1 MSFQLREY
9 QEDLILKARNEIRAG
24 ERSILMVAPTG
35 AGKTALASHML
46 GTAASRGNRCWFMV
60 HRRELI
66 TQSSRTF
73 DKVGISH
80 GIVSAGFTPDRRAGV
95 QIASVQTLTR
105 RMDSVPPPQ
114 MIVWDECHHIASASW
129 ASIFSTYPD
138 VIHIG
143 LTATPCRLDGRGL
156 GDWFNVMVEGPTT
169 KWLIENGF
177 LAPYKMFAPT
187 IPDMTGVHMRAGD
200 YVGKEAAHMMDRPS
214 ITGDAIQHYR
224 RLCDNKRAIVFATNI
239 EHSKHVVA
247 QFNAS
252 GYPAAHLDGTT
263 ERGIRD
269 RTLRDFEAGRIKIV
283 SNVDLFGEGFDLPAI
298 EAVILLRPTQS
309 TGLYLQMVGR
319 GLRTSEGKEHAIILD
334 HAGNVFRHGLPDEV
348 REWNLDAKP
357 KTKKEREAAPPVQM
371 CDECFYS
378 GEPFATCPVCG
389 HEKEKQARSIQQV
402 EGTLV
407 ELDKEKLASMRKKE
421 QRDAKSLDDLIELGR
436 SRGYKFPE
444 AWAKKIYGFRG
455 NHRRAAA
462 VS

>member
-9 QEDLILKARNEIRAG
+9 QDDLIQKARAEIRAG
-24 ERSILMVAPTG
+24 GQSVLMVAPTG
-35 AGKTALASHML
+35 AGKTALAAFML
-46 GTAASRGNRCWFMV
+46 GTASGRGKRCWFMV

-73 DKVGISH
+73 DKVGIPH
-80 GIVSAGFTPDRRAGV
+80 GIISAGFTPDRRAGV

-105 RMDSVPPPQ
+105 RMEGIPAPH
-114 MIVWDECHHIASASW
+114 MIVWDECHHIASTSW
-129 ASIFSTYPD
+129 ATIFSTYPD
-138 VIHIG
+138 AIHIG

-177 LAPYKMFAPT
+177 LSPYKMFAPT
-187 IPDMTGVHMRAGD
+187 IPDMTGVHMRGGD
-200 YVGKEAAHMMDRPS
+200 YVGKEAAAKMDRPS
-214 ITGDAIQHYR
+214 ITGDAIQHYQ
-224 RLCDNKRAIVFATNI
+224 RLCDHKRAIVFATNI

-263 ERGIRD
+263 DRRIRD
-269 RTLRDFEAGRIKIV
+269 QTLRDFEAGRIKVV

-319 GLRTSEGKEHAIILD
+319 GLRTADGKAHATILD

-357 KTKKEREAAPPVQM
+357 KKKKDREAAPTVQQ
-371 CDECFYS
+371 CDQCFYS
-378 GEPFATCPVCG
+378 GEPFSTCPVCG
-389 HEKEKQARSIQQV
+389 HEKEVQTRTVQQV
-402 EGTLV
+402 EGDLV
-407 ELDKEKLASMRKKE
+407 ELDKEKLARMRKKE
-421 QRDAKSLDDLIELGR
+421 QREAKSLDDLIALGV

-444 AWAKKIYGFRG
+444 QWARKIFSFR
-455 NHRRAAA
+455 RTQAA
-462 VS
+462 

>member
-9 QEDLILKARNEIRAG
+9 QSDLIGKARAQIRAG
-24 ERSILMVAPTG
+24 EQSVLMVAPTG
-35 AGKTALASHML
+35 AGKTALAAYML
-46 GTAASRGNRCWFMV
+46 GTASSRGNRCWFMV

-105 RMDSVPPPQ
+105 RMEGIPPPD

-129 ASIFSTYPD
+129 AAIFSAYPD
-138 VIHIG
+138 VIHVG

-177 LAPYKMFAPT
+177 LSPYKLFAPS
-187 IPDMTGVHMRAGD
+187 IPDMTGVHTRGGD
-200 YVGKEAAHMMDRPS
+200 YVSKETAALMNRRA

-224 RLCDNKRAIVFATNI
+224 KLCDHKRAIVFATSI
-239 EHSKHVVA
+239 EHSKNVVA
-247 QFNAS
+247 QFQEN
-252 GYPAAHLDGTT
+252 GYAAAHLDGSTD
-263 ERGIRD
+263 RRVRD
-269 RTLRDFEAGRIKIV
+269 QTLRDFEAGRIKVV

-319 GLRTSEGKEHAIILD
+319 GLRTSDGKDHAVILD

-348 REWNLDAKP
+348 REWDLNAKP
-357 KTKKEREAAPPVQM
+357 KTKKGREAAPPVQQ

-378 GEPFATCPVCG
+378 GEPFSICPACG
-389 HEKEKQARSIQQV
+389 HEKEVQTRTVQQV

-407 ELDKEKLASMRKKE
+407 ELDKEKLAQMRKKE
-421 QRDAKSLDDLIELGR
+421 QRDAKSLEDLIELGR

-444 AWAKKIYGFRG
+444 AWAKKIYGFRR
-455 NHRRAAA
+455 HRAA
-462 VS
+462 

>member
-9 QEDLILKARNEIRAG
+9 QEDLILKARQQIRAK
-24 ERSILMVAPTG
+24 EHSILMVAPTG

-66 TQSSRTF
+66 VQSSRTF
-73 DKVGISH
+73 DKVGIPH
-80 GIVSAGFTPDRRAGV
+80 GIVSAGFTPDRHAGV
-95 QIASVQTLTR
+95 QIASVQSLSR
-105 RMDSVPPPQ
+105 RLDTIAPPN

-129 ASIFSTYPD
+129 ASIFSMFPD
-138 VIHIG
+138 AIHIG

-177 LAPYKMFAPT
+177 LSEYKMFAPT
-187 IPDMTGVHMRAGD
+187 IPDMTGVHMRGGD
-200 YVGKEAAHMMDRPS
+200 YIGKEAAHQMDRPS
-214 ITGDAIQHYR
+214 ITGDAIQHYK
-224 RLCDNKRAIVFATNI
+224 RLCDGKRAIVFATSI
-239 EHSKHVVA
+239 EHSKNVVA
-247 QFNAS
+247 QFQAN
-252 GYPAAHLDGTT
+252 GYAAAHLDGSTD
-263 ERGIRD
+263 RAVRD

-283 SNVDLFGEGFDLPAI
+283 SNVDLFGEGFDVPDI

-319 GLRTSEGKEHAIILD
+319 GLRTSPGKTHAVILD

-357 KTKKEREAAPPVQM
+357 KTKKEREAAPTVQQ
-371 CDECFYS
+371 CKACYYS
-378 GEPFATCPVCG
+378 GEPFSVCPNCG
-389 HEKEKQARSIQQV
+389 HEEERKGREIQQV
-402 EGTLV
+402 EGNLV
-407 ELDKEKLASMRKKE
+407 ELDKEKLARMKKKE
-421 QRDAKSLDDLIELGR
+421 QRDAKSLEDLIELGR

-444 AWAKKIYGFRG
+444 AWAKKIYSFRRS
-455 NHRRAAA
+455 HAA
-462 VS
+462 